1 MNQIGKIIGF
11 LALPLIL
18 TILAYILFLNIS
30 ILPQSL
36 LLAVSYLSYSLFLI
50 GMLLGARFN
59 KSKVFFLCLTLMAVL
74 FFLSGS
80 LIDFDIL
87 SLLIPINIMFFSF
100 SQERGIF
107 SLWGKL
113 KFGFLAMQAFLVFT
127 LMLPQN
133 SSLPARFSIKL
144 ISHSF
149 VEAVPISQL
158 SLLAF
163 LLAFSFLCIRL
174 YLKPNLME
182 SALIGAILTSFIG
195 LLLRE
200 QPLALHLFFAMAGII
215 LIIGIVETSYFM
227 AYRDELT
234 GVPGRRALKEAM
246 LKLGNQYT
254 IAMLDIDFFKKF
266 NDTHGHDA
274 GDEVLKLVASQ
285 LAKVTGG
292 GKAYRFGG
300 EEFTILFPG
309 KLKNE
314 VIPHLEELR
323 KNIAQQKL
331 AYRKKKNG
339 KDTGAAKQLSV
350 TISIG
355 VAEKSE
361 KLKSPEEVMEAA
373 DKALYKAKK
382 NGRNC
387 VCK

>member
-1 MNQIGKIIGF
+1 
-11 LALPLIL
+11 
-18 TILAYILFLNIS
+18 
-30 ILPQSL
+30 
-36 LLAVSYLSYSLFLI
+36 
-50 GMLLGARFN
+50 
-59 KSKVFFLCLTLMAVL
+59 
-74 FFLSGS
+74 
-80 LIDFDIL
+80 
-87 SLLIPINIMFFSF
+87 
-100 SQERGIF
+100 
-107 SLWGKL
+107 
-113 KFGFLAMQAFLVFT
+113 
-127 LMLPQN
+127 
-133 SSLPARFSIKL
+133 
-144 ISHSF
+144 
-149 VEAVPISQL
+149 
-158 SLLAF
+158 
-163 LLAFSFLCIRL
+163 
-174 YLKPNLME
+174 ME